1 MDVTVAS
8 ASAPAAKEIISIFD
22 DLPPAPAWAP
32 IASRM
37 KGRENAGTPA
47 KQKPKAQAPKVV
59 AGQRKARLSKPLSPP
74 RKPHAAL
81 KDSKQAVQKDEDVGT
96 GIGKAKTKGAP
107 LRDKLGLEIDSPPR
121 KPLPTHLVNLKAS
134 PAVSLAT
141 RATKQ
146 RGAGTKPSSGLTKPT
161 SPIVNMDIFVL
172 DDEGRVVSKERRSSR
187 TGVAAPPKQSAK
199 ATNSKVAKAN
209 AKVPVYV
216 DSESEV
222 EMIENPTRGQ
232 LKSKK
237 RTTRTIVSDES
248 DSDCDAPI
256 PAPNFTTTDPKPKS
270 TKTKP
275 LQQARTTV
283 EVKATNPKP
292 VKRASTVEV
301 LVPPAPYPTKS
312 IPSLTS
318 LPPTTLPV
326 QPPKPRVPV
335 QSRAPAFQLPASPIF
350 RNRQLTPIRGRRSQ
364 GLFEPPSPPTP
375 SYSELDLSL
384 DFDELSLEGADI
396 SNLSIAEASIPECL
410 RLLLE
415 ECHQEDIGPHDFSSF
430 IESFPFDEILRAARE
445 RAGGEL
451 SFKKIGEASYSE
463 VFGIGNVVLKVIPL
477 RDEAPVAA
485 SNKVKPAL
493 KLTQKSARTVEESEE
508 DGPFTSDA
516 RDVRKEII
524 VTRAMGEVH
533 RGFVK
538 LLKTYVVKGKYPE
551 ALLRLWDEYY
561 EEKGSESVRPDTFS
575 LAQAYAIIVLPN
587 GGPDLEAYTF
597 STPSKTGWRQACS
610 VFWQVAKS
618 LRHAEHLVSF
628 EHRDL
633 HWGQIL
639 VKKIKAKSKDANV
652 NSGAK
657 RLAMDHLHHGVQV
670 TIIDLGLS
678 RMDAGDGSQKDNVQW
693 TPFDDEI
700 FMGEGDYQFDMYRM
714 MRDHTKGKW
723 DGYHP
728 LTNVMWLHY
737 LSTKLLRS
745 KGLKPPSASSKK
757 SAGGAGDSSPA
768 RSGMESSPYT
778 EKDCYEAL
786 VEVEQWLRQS
796 LTDAFPAQAKATTA
810 AGRGKGRPRATNVMG
825 TDKMPLSSAGPRSAG
840 EVVKYGS
847 QKGWVRAS
855 KLT

>member
-1 MDVTVAS
+1 MLNTRTKQINSYGKRGKRVVDVTVAS

-561 EEKGSESVRPDTFS
+561 EEKGSESVRPGKKNIKSNCPISELIEHVRRHLQSRSSICYHRSPQRWPRPRSIYFLDPLKNWMAPSVQCF
-575 LAQAYAIIVLPN
+575 LAGRKVAQARRASCIIRGKL
-587 GGPDLEAYTF
+587 
-597 STPSKTGWRQACS
+597 
-610 VFWQVAKS
+610 
-618 LRHAEHLVSF
+618 
-628 EHRDL
+628 
-633 HWGQIL
+633 
-639 VKKIKAKSKDANV
+639 DASRLLCAV
-652 NSGAK
+652 GLYRSAAP
-657 RLAMDHLHHGVQV
+657 RLALGSDSGEENQGEIERCECQLGGQAVGYGPFAPWCPSHH
-670 TIIDLGLS
+670 
-678 RMDAGDGSQKDNVQW
+678 
-693 TPFDDEI
+693 
-700 FMGEGDYQFDMYRM
+700 
-714 MRDHTKGKW
+714 H
-723 DGYHP
+723 
-728 LTNVMWLHY
+728 
-737 LSTKLLRS
+737 
-745 KGLKPPSASSKK
+745 
-757 SAGGAGDSSPA
+757 
-768 RSGMESSPYT
+768 RSGPFA
-778 EKDCYEAL
+778 DGC
-786 VEVEQWLRQS
+786 WR
-796 LTDAFPAQAKATTA
+796 
-810 AGRGKGRPRATNVMG
+810 
-825 TDKMPLSSAGPRSAG
+825 
-840 EVVKYGS
+840 
-847 QKGWVRAS
+847 WVS
-855 KLT
+855 EG